1 MSSSLPV
8 LMPSG
13 VDVATSTASHSPA
26 KAQRLTQLE
35 NLLAGYLA
43 SKRSASTR
51 DAYRADLSSWL
62 SWCARAGIEVLTAGI
77 HHADVY
83 LRVLAEAGDPRTGR
97 VLAPSSISRRTSAI
111 HGFYRYAARH
121 QAVAG
126 SPFTGISR
134 PHTDDESMTS
144 GLSPDEVRA
153 LIRAAR
159 DHSPRAEA
167 LVTLLALNGLRIS
180 EAVGARVEDLDADRG
195 HRVLRVRRK
204 GGKRAKIPLTPAA
217 SRALDAAIDARTSGA
232 IFATSTGR
240 SLDRSEAWRLIRRLA
255 KVAGIASASN
265 LSPHSMRH
273 TYATTALDAGVP
285 LRDVQDSMGHSDP
298 RTTRLYDRSRDNLD
312 RNATYAV
319 AAVLAN

>member
-1 MSSSLPV
+1 MSAHLPA
-8 LMPSG
+8 
-13 VDVATSTASHSPA
+13 VALVGPDLVTATASPSPA
-26 KAQRLTQLE
+26 QPQRLTELE
-35 NLLAGYLA
+35 DLLAGYLA

-51 DAYRADLSSWL
+51 DAYRADLLSWL
-62 SWCARAGIEVLTAGI
+62 SWCARAGVEVLTAGI

-83 LRVLAEAGDPRTGR
+83 LRVLAESGDPRTGR
-97 VLAPSSISRRTSAI
+97 ALAPSSIGRRASAI

-121 QAVAG
+121 QAVTG
-126 SPFTGISR
+126 SPFTGIAR
-134 PHTDDESMTS
+134 PQTDDESMTS

-153 LIRAAR
+153 LIRAGR

-167 LVTLLALNGLRIS
+167 LVTLLAFNGLRIS
-180 EAVGARVEDLDADRG
+180 EAVGARIEDLDADRG

-217 SRALDAAIDARTSGA
+217 TRALEAAIAGRTSGA

-255 KVAGIASASN
+255 AAAGISSADK

-319 AAVLAN
+319 AAAFAE